1 MFHLTFC
8 AQLGTKADWEKE
20 HGGGENAQEKRG
32 GETAGDRERKARI
45 EREREREREGISEE
59 SERRPLV
66 TKINS
71 SLTQRADR
79 SEPRLIGT
87 LYL

>member
-32 GETAGDRERKARI
+32 WETAGDRERKARI
-45 EREREREREGISEE
+45 EKERERERERERNLRGVGKKASCYENKFQSHIEG
-59 SERRPLV
+59 R
-66 TKINS
+66 
-71 SLTQRADR
+71 
-79 SEPRLIGT
+79 
-87 LYL
+87 